1 MAALM
6 EARIREPENKNSRRN
21 LQSTGGSLLNRLNLK
36 VKPLIMDNFEIDY
49 AYLINFSKCL
59 LMRVNDVNTA
69 VDLASSALT
78 TLSDTLP
85 QLDKDIDSSFNL
97 VLSYYEQYI
106 NILVR
111 LISNDSKLDLSLKL
125 ALQKSP
131 VTYGGP
137 VMSQTFSLLHGFG
150 HVFPSC

>member
-1 MAALM
+1 
-6 EARIREPENKNSRRN
+6 
-21 LQSTGGSLLNRLNLK
+21 
-36 VKPLIMDNFEIDY
+36 MDNFEIDY

-111 LISNDSKLDLSLKL
+111 LISNDSKLDLR
-125 ALQKSP
+125 
-131 VTYGGP
+131 
-137 VMSQTFSLLHGFG
+137 F
-150 HVFPSC
+150 

>member
-1 MAALM
+1 
-6 EARIREPENKNSRRN
+6 
-21 LQSTGGSLLNRLNLK
+21 
-36 VKPLIMDNFEIDY
+36 MDNFEIDY

-111 LISNDSKLDLSLKL
+111 LISNDSKYDLRFRLLLKRCAVCHYFRATTL
-125 ALQKSP
+125 AW
-131 VTYGGP
+131 T
-137 VMSQTFSLLHGFG
+137 
-150 HVFPSC
+150 